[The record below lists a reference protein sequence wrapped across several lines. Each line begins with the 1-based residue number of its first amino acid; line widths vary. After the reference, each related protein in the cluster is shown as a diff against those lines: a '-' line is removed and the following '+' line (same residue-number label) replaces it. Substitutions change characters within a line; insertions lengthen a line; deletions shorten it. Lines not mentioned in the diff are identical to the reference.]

1 MSLWFSSTCAC
12 RIPCCCRGFF
22 FFGYSHFLTSTLL
35 TKVEMT
41 WTLFT
46 GAGFEIDRD
55 GFAVMTQLSPGG
67 ALQILWGGVVSTR
80 YKEMKDTLL
89 QIVKSF
95 RCAKVPEGIKID
107 MQKEYKDFNTNFRE
121 ERWWL
126 ESVEFCTLRCAAAI
140 ISAGAAT
147 HIWMHVVKDFRFSS
161 WHPLPVPVGKNHF
174 AWTRMLDFEC
184 KSSHVTAGSCETML
198 DRWRFKCL
206 QHIDHIASWIA
217 VWRGQ
222 DIVEERQ
229 RLDWSFSQ
237 FPAHISSCG
246 AFRQREEER
255 ILQLKATMSVCS
267 EGFFVFF
274 VVF

>member
-1 MSLWFSSTCAC
+1 MMLRPCPYDFPKHVHAAYHVVAGPLFFS
-12 RIPCCCRGFF
+12 GH
-22 FFGYSHFLTSTLL
+22 SHFLTSTSL

-121 ERWWL
+121 ER
-126 ESVEFCTLRCAAAI
+126 
-140 ISAGAAT
+140 
-147 HIWMHVVKDFRFSS
+147 
-161 WHPLPVPVGKNHF
+161 
-174 AWTRMLDFEC
+174 
-184 KSSHVTAGSCETML
+184 
-198 DRWRFKCL
+198 
-206 QHIDHIASWIA
+206 
-217 VWRGQ
+217 
-222 DIVEERQ
+222 
-229 RLDWSFSQ
+229 
-237 FPAHISSCG
+237 
-246 AFRQREEER
+246 
-255 ILQLKATMSVCS
+255 
-267 EGFFVFF
+267 
-274 VVF
+274 